1 MIHKPPKRSDIL
13 KDIHKLRLNFNVT
26 FVAKSYSMKRIYYF
40 LLLLTPLIQAQQMP
54 LGYTRYFDLKTS
66 GSRLNEVLISGPG
79 TVKTYSG
86 NLFKLQERTDSADN
100 FVPPALALL
109 DNYIFG
115 DFIALIRLQ
124 AKIVENDSISDIYLV
139 AGLRDSSNYYFI
151 RLNQNGAGFFK
162 MYKDQVSSIAFD
174 TTFKP
179 LWQNWQDIRLTRDIL
194 TRSLTIECTGFRT
207 QFSDPNLVMGYIGIG
222 VDGCILQTQQFEV
235 WAPTSIQAPF
245 KQ

>member
-1 MIHKPPKRSDIL
+1 MPK
-13 KDIHKLRLNFNVT
+13 
-26 FVAKSYSMKRIYYF
+26 YF
-40 LLLLTPLIQAQQMP
+40 IVLAIFFLPMLQAQQMP
-54 LGYTRYFDLKTS
+54 LGYTRYFDVKTS
-66 GSRLNEVLISGPG
+66 GSKLNDQLISG
-79 TVKTYSG
+79 TNTSITYTGS
-86 NLFKLQERTDSADN
+86 LLKIQELPDSSTGV
-100 FVPPALALL
+100 FPFSLAWL
-109 DNYIFG
+109 DNHIFG
-115 DFIALIRLQ
+115 DFIALLRLQ
-124 AKIVENDSISDIYLV
+124 AKTVETDSMSDIYLV

-162 MYKDQVSSIAFD
+162 MYKGQVSSIALD

-179 LWQNWQDIRLTRDIL
+179 LWQNWQDMRLTRDIL
-194 TRSLTIECTGFRT
+194 TRSLTIECKGFRT